1 MSSPLGA
8 AAETHH
14 AETHHARAPRVS
26 LEGNLSTRLDICGLL
41 GLGKALSAHGGP
53 WVPRGRQAA
62 SVALSLEKS
71 TEAGTKSEAGT
82 FPLHVPRRRR
92 STESDA
98 PSLRFRRALLADLGM
113 AIDAER
119 EPDASM
125 GRAGTLE
132 YQAPEV
138 LAGAEIARPGA
149 LDVWALG
156 VLAFELLAG
165 VTPFESTN
173 EPRTMGK
180 IAFVDC
186 FEDAS
191 RRARIPKGSYAEDFI
206 QKALAKDPEQRPTV
220 AELLAHP
227 FVAQT

>member
-1 MSSPLGA
+1 M
-8 AAETHH
+8 
-14 AETHHARAPRVS
+14 
-26 LEGNLSTRLDICGLL
+26 
-41 GLGKALSAHGGP
+41 
-53 WVPRGRQAA
+53 
-62 SVALSLEKS
+62 
-71 TEAGTKSEAGT
+71 
-82 FPLHVPRRRR
+82 
-92 STESDA
+92 
-98 PSLRFRRALLADLGM
+98 
-113 AIDAER
+113 
-119 EPDASM
+119 
-125 GRAGTLE
+125 
-132 YQAPEV
+132 
-138 LAGAEIARPGA
+138 
-149 LDVWALG
+149 WALG

-206 QKALAKDPEQRPTV
+206 QKALAKDPEQRPTA